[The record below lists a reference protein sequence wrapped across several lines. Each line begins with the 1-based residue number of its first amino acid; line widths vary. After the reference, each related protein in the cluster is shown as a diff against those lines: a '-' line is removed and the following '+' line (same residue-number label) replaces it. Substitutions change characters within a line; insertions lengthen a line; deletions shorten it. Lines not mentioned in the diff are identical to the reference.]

1 MKPLPKKI
9 TPERLRDTIIE
20 LRYDSDV
27 PFEYLLG
34 LVYDT
39 LKDILAPVNNLGS
52 NELTFN
58 PFSSIIINSRKD
70 LFQNEV
76 IRLQVLEG
84 RLVFN
89 SNGVYQG
96 WDKFLGNIQKTLEQ
110 LTSKSL
116 IKNVNRIGLRY
127 ISEFSELQIFDN
139 LVWSFDY
146 HWKQSRKLNASFR
159 TEWVDD
165 SDMIIVNLANSE
177 LPEGEIFSIMDVDV
191 NCQLQE
197 PVSLEDTIETIERL
211 HHKEKEVFF
220 GLMRPEF
227 IQWLNPSY

>member
-9 TPERLRDTIIE
+9 TPERLRDTVIE
-20 LRYDSDV
+20 LRHDSDI

-34 LVYDT
+34 LVYDA

-96 WDKFLGNIQKTLEQ
+96 WDKFLEHIQKTLEQ
-110 LTSKSL
+110 LASKAL
-116 IKNVNRIGLRY
+116 IKNFNRIGLRY
-127 ISEFSELQIFDN
+127 ISEFSGLQIFDH
-139 LVWSFDY
+139 LI
-146 HWKQSRKLNASFR
+146 WKFEYTWGQSAHRNTSFR
-159 TEWVDD
+159 TEWIDNND
-165 SDMIIVNLANSE
+165 TIIVNLAHSA
-177 LPEGEIFSIMDVDV
+177 LPEREMFSIMDVDV
-191 NCQLQE
+191 SCQLRE
-197 PVSLEDTIETIERL
+197 PGSLEDTVKTIEHL
-211 HHKEKEVFF
+211 HLKEKEVFF
-220 GLMRPEF
+220 GLMHPEF
-227 IQWLNPSY
+227 IASLNPSY